1 MKTELFQLMFCIE
14 LETSETKM
22 DFIPP
27 QTAGYSI
34 VAFFFLSIILFLAWR
49 SSVTKAAKLQQE
61 LGFANRTLSEI
72 SAQLSSIKNKY
83 SGIIDIDSEITRQT
97 DVLTSIKNEIEAI
110 RASYREKKAIYDQL
124 EREIA
129 IFDEKIE
136 LSTLGYYEP
145 HFDFGTSERF
155 KAEIEAVRALQKD
168 MLSAG
173 AAAVCETEWRLN
185 NSVREGKTMVN
196 RAIKLTLRA
205 FNNECD
211 AAVANVRWNNIS
223 RMEERISK
231 AKDAINKLNKSNNIE
246 ISENYFALKLNE
258 LRLTYEYADKLR
270 QEKEEQAE
278 ERRRLREEQQLIRD
292 QENAEK
298 EERKFALLVEKAKAE
313 AEKATGEDLA
323 KLQNE
328 LADLERQLA
337 EAQAKTE
344 RALSMAQQTKSG
356 YVYVISN
363 IGSFGHDV
371 YKIGM
376 TRRLEP
382 MDRVRELGDAS
393 VPFTFDVHALVYSED
408 APSLESELHRHF
420 DKCRLNM
427 VNNRKEFFRVPLKE
441 IETRLKAV
449 MPDIEILEAA
459 EAQDYHQT
467 LLIHNKAD
475 ELEQQKL
482 LP

>member
-1 MKTELFQLMFCIE
+1 
-14 LETSETKM
+14 M
-22 DFIPP
+22 DFLTP

-34 VAFFFLSIILFLAWR
+34 VAFFLLSIILLLAWR
-49 SSVTKAAKLQQE
+49 NSVTKAAKLQEE
-61 LGFANRTLSEI
+61 LGLSNKTLSET
-72 SAQLSSIKNKY
+72 SSELSSIKSKY
-83 SGIIDIDSEITRQT
+83 SGIINIDSEIIKQT
-97 DVLTSIKNEIEAI
+97 DVLTSIKNEIEAV
-110 RASYREKKAIYDQL
+110 RASYRDKKAMYDQL

-129 IFDEKIE
+129 VFDEKIE

-173 AAAVCETEWRLN
+173 AAAVCETEWRVN
-185 NSVREGKTMVN
+185 NSTREGKTMVN

-246 ISENYFALKLNE
+246 ISEGYFTLKLNE

-292 QENAEK
+292 RENAEK
-298 EERKFALLVEKAKAE
+298 EELKYALLVEKAKAE
-313 AEKATGEDLA
+313 AEKTTGEDLA

-328 LADLERQLA
+328 LTYLELQLA
-337 EAQAKTE
+337 EAQAKAE

-408 APSLESELHRHF
+408 APALEAELHRHF
-420 DKCRLNM
+420 DKYRLNM

-441 IETRLKAV
+441 IEERLKAA
-449 MPDIEILEAA
+449 MPDIEILEIA
-459 EAQDYHQT
+459 EAQDYHKT
-467 LLIHNKAD
+467 LLIQNKVD
-475 ELEQQKL
+475 EQEQQVR
-482 LP
+482 LPETI

>member
-1 MKTELFQLMFCIE
+1 MADTPFTLYLFFG
-14 LETSETKM
+14 TSLLA
-22 DFIPP
+22 I
-27 QTAGYSI
+27 Y
-34 VAFFFLSIILFLAWR
+34 FFFMWRMSLSKGEALNKELNTNT
-49 SSVTKAAKLQQE
+49 SKLNE
-61 LGFANRTLSEI
+61 V
-72 SAQLSSIKNKY
+72 SADLTAIKEKY
-83 SGIIDIDSEITRQT
+83 SGLINVESEITRQQ
-97 DVLTSIKNEIEAI
+97 DILTSIKNEIETV
-110 RASYREKKAIYDQL
+110 RASYKEKRALYDQL

-129 IFDEKIE
+129 VFDEKIE

-155 KAEIEAVRALQKD
+155 KAEIEAVRAQQKD

-173 AAAVCETEWRLN
+173 KAAICPIEWRVN
-185 NSVREGKTMVN
+185 DSVREGKTMLN

-223 RMEERISK
+223 RMEERVTK
-231 AKDAINKLNKSNNIE
+231 ARDAINKLNKSSAID
-246 ISENYFALKLNE
+246 ISDDYFTLKLKE

-278 ERRRLREEQQLIRD
+278 ERRRLKEEQQLIRD
-292 QENAEK
+292 KENAEK
-298 EERKFALLVEKAKAE
+298 EERKFAQLVEKARIE

-323 KLQNE
+323 RMQDE
-328 LADLERQLA
+328 LAELEKQLA
-337 EAQAKTE
+337 EAQSKAE

-371 YKIGM
+371 FKIGM

-393 VPFTFDVHALVYSED
+393 VPFTFDVHALVYSDD
-408 APSLESELHRHF
+408 APALESELHRHF
-420 DKCRLNM
+420 DKYRLNM

-441 IETRLKAV
+441 IEDRLKAV
-449 MPDIEILEAA
+449 MPDVEVQETA

-467 LLIHNKAD
+467 LLLLHKVD
-475 ELEQQKL
+475 EQEQGAR
-482 LP
+482 LPETI

>member
-1 MKTELFQLMFCIE
+1 
-14 LETSETKM
+14 M
-22 DFIPP
+22 DFLTP

-34 VAFFFLSIILFLAWR
+34 VAFFLLSIVLLLLWR
-49 SSVTKAAKLQQE
+49 SSVTKAVKLQQE
-61 LGFANRTLSEI
+61 LGLANKTLSQT
-72 SAQLSSIKNKY
+72 SAELSSVKSKY

-97 DVLTSIKNEIEAI
+97 DVLTSIRNEIETV

-124 EREIA
+124 ESEIA
-129 IFDEKIE
+129 VFDEKIE

-246 ISENYFALKLNE
+246 ISEGYFALKLNE

-292 QENAEK
+292 RENAEK
-298 EERKFALLVEKAKAE
+298 EELKYALLVEKAKAE

-328 LADLERQLA
+328 LTYLELQLA
-337 EAQAKTE
+337 EAQAKAE

-408 APSLESELHRHF
+408 APALETELHRHF
-420 DKCRLNM
+420 DKYRLNM

-467 LLIHNKAD
+467 LLMQHKVD
-475 ELEQQKL
+475 EQEQQVR
-482 LP
+482 LPETI

>member
-1 MKTELFQLMFCIE
+1 M
-14 LETSETKM
+14 
-22 DFIPP
+22 
-27 QTAGYSI
+27 
-34 VAFFFLSIILFLAWR
+34 
-49 SSVTKAAKLQQE
+49 
-61 LGFANRTLSEI
+61 
-72 SAQLSSIKNKY
+72 
-83 SGIIDIDSEITRQT
+83 
-97 DVLTSIKNEIEAI
+97 
-110 RASYREKKAIYDQL
+110 
-124 EREIA
+124 
-129 IFDEKIE
+129 
-136 LSTLGYYEP
+136 
-145 HFDFGTSERF
+145 
-155 KAEIEAVRALQKD
+155 
-168 MLSAG
+168 
-173 AAAVCETEWRLN
+173 
-185 NSVREGKTMVN
+185 
-196 RAIKLTLRA
+196 
-205 FNNECD
+205 
-211 AAVANVRWNNIS
+211 
-223 RMEERISK
+223 
-231 AKDAINKLNKSNNIE
+231 NKSNNIE
-246 ISENYFALKLNE
+246 ISEGYFALKLNE

-292 QENAEK
+292 RENAEK
-298 EERKFALLVEKAKAE
+298 EELKFALLVEKAKAE

-337 EAQAKTE
+337 EAQAKAE

-408 APSLESELHRHF
+408 APALETELHRHF
-420 DKCRLNM
+420 DKYRLNM

-467 LLIHNKAD
+467 LLMQHKVD
-475 ELEQQKL
+475 EQEQQVR
-482 LP
+482 LPQTI

>member
-1 MKTELFQLMFCIE
+1 MADTPFILYLFFG
-14 LETSETKM
+14 TSLL
-22 DFIPP
+22 
-27 QTAGYSI
+27 AI
-34 VAFFFLSIILFLAWR
+34 VFFFMWRMSSSRGEALNKELSANI
-49 SSVTKAAKLQQE
+49 SKLNE
-61 LGFANRTLSEI
+61 L
-72 SAQLSSIKNKY
+72 SAELTVIKSKY
-83 SGIIDIDSEITRQT
+83 SGLIDVDSEITRHQ
-97 DVLTSIKNEIEAI
+97 DILTSIKNEIESVRDSYKEK
-110 RASYREKKAIYDQL
+110 RALYDQL

-129 IFDEKIE
+129 VFDEKIE

-155 KAEIEAVRALQKD
+155 KSEIEAVRAQQKD

-173 AAAVCETEWRLN
+173 KAAVCPVEWRVN
-185 NSVREGKTMVN
+185 DSAREGKTMLN

-223 RMEERISK
+223 RMEERVTK
-231 AKDAINKLNKSNNIE
+231 ARDAINKLNKSSAID
-246 ISENYFALKLNE
+246 ISDDYFALKLKE
-258 LRLTYEYADKLR
+258 LRLTYEYADKVR

-278 ERRRLREEQQLIRD
+278 ERRRLKEEQQLIRD
-292 QENAEK
+292 KENAEK
-298 EERKFALLVEKAKAE
+298 EERKFAQLVEKARIE

-323 KLQNE
+323 RMQEE
-328 LADLERQLA
+328 LAELEKQLA
-337 EAQAKTE
+337 EAQSKAE

-371 YKIGM
+371 FKIGM

-393 VPFTFDVHALVYSED
+393 VPFTFDVHALVYSDD
-408 APSLESELHRHF
+408 APALESELHRHF
-420 DKCRLNM
+420 DKYRLNM

-441 IETRLKAV
+441 IEERLKAV
-449 MPDIEILEAA
+449 MPDVEVQETA

-467 LLIHNKAD
+467 LLIQHKVD
-475 ELEQQKL
+475 EQEQEAR
-482 LP
+482 LPETI